1 MPATSIRNLRWASR
15 NCISFLLLWV
25 LCVSCAAAA
34 GRAALQERLLL
45 VDINQQQLNQTVMLL
60 EVRNGALLV
69 SSADLQRW
77 RLLLPAT
84 IEGIDYQGERYF
96 PLDAIPDVSHVYDA
110 AHLTLTIQVRPESF
124 TATTRSIP
132 SSTIPLPLAPTP
144 GGFINYDLFISQA
157 SGTSARSALFEL
169 GGFNR
174 MGVGTHNV
182 LANNSGE
189 RTRVTRL
196 ESTWTT
202 DLPQRRQALHVGDIL
217 SVPGTWGR
225 SVRFGGIQFGSNFGT
240 QPGLVT
246 SPQQSIAGE
255 AVLPSTVEVMI
266 NNALVS
272 SQQVPPG
279 PFTLSHLPLVTG
291 AGTIQLVVRDMFGR
305 EQVVTRSFYASQSL
319 LREGLESYSC
329 ELGRVRENFGIT
341 SNDYGAW
348 LGSAT
353 YRRGV
358 NDLLTAEVHAEVMR
372 EQATIGAG
380 TDWLL
385 PRVGT
390 ISSYLAGSH
399 HKDGNG
405 SLLLLG
411 VERLAHPWSLGART
425 QWTSSGFVQSG
436 TVVLQPPPLQISSA
450 NLSYADAGGGTLGFS
465 YVAQL
470 NRGLSA
476 ARFVTMN
483 YSVAVGTY
491 SALSFSVLRTL
502 SVENSTR
509 LFTLFSTPMGT
520 STSMNLNAQSVR
532 GASGDNNH
540 VLAATLQRNL
550 PSGEGSGYRL
560 QARSD
565 GDLEASGSWQ
575 NNIGTYT
582 LDAAHDQGID
592 ALRLNA
598 TGGIALLGG
607 DVFLSRRIEQ
617 SFAVVSITDYPNVH
631 VFADNQPAGI
641 TGAEGSA
648 LLPRLRPYDI
658 NSISVDQ
665 RDLPLDAEVGSLKL
679 DAIPYYR
686 SGIEISFPIRHANAA
701 TFTIHLENG
710 KVLPVGA
717 TVQMVGKDETYPVG
731 YEGEVY
737 VSGLS
742 PISRLRATWRNKQC
756 EFEVGYPVSDD
767 PLPDLGTFI
776 CTGVQP

>member
-1 MPATSIRNLRWASR
+1 M
-15 NCISFLLLWV
+15 
-25 LCVSCAAAA
+25 
-34 GRAALQERLLL
+34 L

-60 EVRNGALLV
+60 EDRNGALLV
-69 SSADLQRW
+69 SSVDLQRW
-77 RLLLPAT
+77 RLLLPAAV
-84 IEGIDYQGERYF
+84 EGINYQGERYF

-110 AHLTLTIQVRPESF
+110 AHLTLMIAVRPEAF

-132 SSTIPLPLAPTP
+132 SSNIPFPPEAAP
-144 GGFINYDLFISQA
+144 GGFINYDLFFAQA
-157 SGTSARSALFEL
+157 PGTSARSALFEL

-182 LANNSGE
+182 LASNSGE
-189 RTRVTRL
+189 LVRVTRL

-202 DLPQRRQALHVGDIL
+202 DLPQRRQSLHVGDVI

-305 EQVVTRSFYASQSL
+305 EHVVTRSFYASQSL
-319 LREGLESYSC
+319 LSAGLESYSC

-411 VERLAHPWSLGART
+411 IERLAHPWSLGGRT

-436 TVVLQPPPLQISSA
+436 AVVSQPPPRQISSA

-465 YVAQL
+465 YVSQL
-470 NRGLSA
+470 TRGLPA
-476 ARFVTMN
+476 ARLVTMN
-483 YSVAVGTY
+483 YSVSVGTH
-491 SALSFSVLRTL
+491 SALSFSVLRNL
-502 SVENSTR
+502 SVETTTR
-509 LFTLFSTPMGT
+509 FFALFSTPLGT
-520 STSMNLNAQSVR
+520 STSMNLNAQSSR
-532 GASGDNNH
+532 GGSSDNTD
-540 VLAATLQRNL
+540 VFATTLQRNL
-550 PSGEGSGYRL
+550 PSGEGGGYRL
-560 QARSD
+560 QARRD

-582 LDAAHDQGID
+582 VDAAHDRGVD

-607 DVFLSRRIEQ
+607 AVFMSRRIDQ
-617 SFAVVSITDYPNVH
+617 SFAVVRIADYPNVH
-631 VFADNQPAGI
+631 VFADNQAAGI
-641 TGAEGSA
+641 TGADGSA
-648 LLPRLRPYDI
+648 LLPRLRAYDI

-679 DAIPYYR
+679 DAVPYYR

-701 TFTIHLENG
+701 TFTLHLENG
-710 KVLPVGA
+710 KPMPVGA
-717 TVQMVGKDETYPVG
+717 TVKVVGSEENYTVG
-731 YEGEVY
+731 YDGEVY
-737 VSGLS
+737 VAGLS
-742 PISRLRATWRNKQC
+742 AITRLRATWRNKQC
-756 EFEVGYPVSDD
+756 EFEVGYPASDD

-776 CTGVQP
+776 CKGVKP